1 MAKSGAK
8 SGKARSGLGR
18 GLIVARPQVLQG
30 LQDEVVSQRIVVREF
45 VVQPVLHAPTAILGN
60 VEERSE

>member
-1 MAKSGAK
+1 MAGSSKSGY
-8 SGKARSGLGR
+8 GKEWKGPIRAWKGSDWGNE
-18 GLIVARPQVLQG
+18 AM
-30 LQDEVVSQRIVVREF
+30 REF